1 MTSTTGS
8 VRRSPPP
15 SSAWTPPRRAV
26 ADDPERAEQLLVDLR
41 TQMQDAIAD
50 VRRLVYELRP
60 PALDQ
65 LGLVGA
71 LREHAARISDANGGL
86 KVAVEAPDA
95 LPALSAA
102 VEVAAYR
109 IAMEAINNVQRH
121 AGRGGAPCSSSS
133 TTDSSWRSPT
143 TARASPP
150 GRVGVGMQSMRE
162 RARELGGSLAIG
174 DREGGGTR
182 VLARLPVG
190 GAS

>member
-1 MTSTTGS
+1 M
-8 VRRSPPP
+8 
-15 SSAWTPPRRAV
+15 
-26 ADDPERAEQLLVDLR
+26 LVDLR

-71 LREHAARISDANGGL
+71 LREHAARISDDHGGL
-86 KVAVEAPDA
+86 KVAVDAPEA
-95 LPALSAA
+95 LPVLSAA

-121 AGRGGAPCSSSS
+121 AQARRCTVQFEVDDGLELEIADDGAGV
-133 TTDSSWRSPT
+133 
-143 TARASPP
+143 AP
-150 GRVGVGMQSMRE
+150 GTQLGVGMHSMRE
-162 RARELGGSLAIG
+162 RARELGGSVAIG
-174 DREGGGTR
+174 ERDGGGTR

-190 GAS
+190 SA